1 MATCVRWARGKEVI
15 LSIGTSVLV
24 SMASVVYPTV
34 PIYTLFKGSR
44 QIVDRSISWE
54 YLLVLTQSLLVQLF
68 HFVKEISY
76 CK

>member
-1 MATCVRWARGKEVI
+1 M
-15 LSIGTSVLV
+15 LV